1 MSLVG
6 VRDIIGTTRG
16 ITLSGK
22 DIVLGIG
29 LPPADFGQQA
39 PGFKRYFMEH
49 SKHFLLYGST
59 NHVEFYEKKNIRG
72 FIMQQR

>member
-49 SKHFLLYGST
+49 SKHGISFVCYARYKY
-59 NHVEFYEKKNIRG
+59 F
-72 FIMQQR
+72 